1 MKFVNRIQ
9 QATLLAA
16 SLALLIGCGSP
27 GAPAPPSLEL
37 PIPVQDLS
45 AVRTENSVRLT
56 WIMPSRTTDRLALKH
71 PISAE
76 VCRSLD
82 SGPCTAIGA
91 VSFNPGQPAEY
102 TDRLP
107 PDLVRGMPRLLAY
120 GVDLRNHAHK
130 SAGISNYAVTAAGV
144 GPAAITGLTYQ
155 VRRDSVLLS
164 WHPVAGGPT
173 ESQISTV
180 FRIRRERMTVGKAA
194 NSASPKSSSAKIPPV
209 NEPPDVT
216 LAIRVPAG
224 ADPGH
229 ALDTNAQ
236 PNQNYRYTV
245 DRVSTLTVAGHSI
258 EVQGQPS
265 DPITVSTTD
274 VFPPAVPR
282 GLVAVADAAAGAID
296 LSWRPDSEVDLAGYY
311 VYRRDTGTS
320 LPAQRIPAAAASNS
334 QLPIATPAFRDTEVE
349 RGHTYAYSI
358 SAIDQS
364 GNESPRSPEVVES
377 LPNR

>member
-9 QATLLAA
+9 QATLFAA

-45 AVRTENSVRLT
+45 AVRTGNSVRLT

-76 VCRSLD
+76 VCRSLE
-82 SGPCTAIGA
+82 SGPCTAIGT

-102 TDRLP
+102 TDHLP
-107 PDLVRGMPRLLAY
+107 PDLVRGTPRLLAY
-120 GVDLRNHAHK
+120 GVDLRNHAQK
-130 SAGISNYAVTAAGV
+130 SAGISKYAITAAGV
-144 GPAAITGLTYQ
+144 SPAAITGLTYQ
-155 VRRDSVLLS
+155 VRRDGVLLS

-173 ESQISTV
+173 ESQTSTV
-180 FRIRRERMTVGKAA
+180 FRIGRERMTVGKAA
-194 NSASPKSSSAKIPPV
+194 NPASTKISPGKIPPA

-216 LAIRVPAG
+216 LAVRVPGG

-236 PNQNYRYTV
+236 PNQKYRYTV

-265 DPITVSTTD
+265 DPVIVPTTD
-274 VFPPAVPR
+274 VFPPAVPH
-282 GLVAVADAAAGAID
+282 GLLAVADAAAGAVD
-296 LSWRPDSEVDLAGYY
+296 LSWRPDSEADLAGYY
-311 VYRRDTGTS
+311 VYRRDVGTS
-320 LPAQRIPAAAASNS
+320 LPAQRIPAAAVSSS
-334 QLPIATPAFRDTEVE
+334 QLPIATPAFRDLEVE

-364 GNESPRSPEVVES
+364 GNESARSPEVVES